1 MSRRLRPGL
10 RTALW
15 SVAALTVLVIA
26 SSFFWPWRGPGRPD
40 LGPPPAGLPARI
52 ELAAGDGHRGVRDG
66 SIADARF
73 DDPFGIAVAADGTV
87 FVADG
92 GMSNR
97 IRRLRPDG
105 RVDTLAGSLEG
116 FLDGSGADARL
127 HTPSGLAID
136 PHGTLYV
143 ADTGN
148 HAIRRITPD
157 GVVTTLAG
165 NGEAGFADGP
175 AAQARF
181 HAPTGVAVDGM
192 GRVYV
197 ADGFND
203 RIRVIEAGAVR
214 TLAGDGRPGLVD
226 GTGAQTRFDTPGGVA
241 LAADG
246 ALWVADTG
254 NHALRRVAPD
264 GGTTTLALHGSDP
277 DAAPIAPASLAIDD
291 QGRLYVGELARGRVL
306 QIEPDGRAHVLTG
319 RDMAQRLARP
329 AGLAFDRFGR
339 LWVAD
344 AAAYRVHRVSQV
356 RRAGAKQNLAN
367 AAVGP
372 APDAA
377 LPDTRGRWPLAPQD
391 GWHEV
396 VGTLGEVRGN
406 FRGESRSHLHA
417 GFDVRGDVGARVLA
431 IADAKITSPYAAA
444 AFGDQAE
451 HLAIDNLTYTHMRV
465 GRTPRGDVLDPR
477 FMPVTGDDGRT
488 MRMRIPRGTHVR
500 AGEAIGTINAQAHVH
515 LVLGPAGYQRNAVG
529 LGFRNFVDTVAPRI
543 DDLALL
549 DAFDQPLTTRVDGRL
564 GVPRD
569 GGGVQI
575 VVEAWDQVDGNLPRR
590 RLGLHA
596 LGYQLLS
603 ADGTPLPGFETP
615 RMTIDFERMPPHRE
629 AVRVAYAGDSGIT
642 VHGASRTRFR
652 YAVNN
657 LVRDGRLE
665 PAHWDPAALP
675 AGDYVLRTVVRDS
688 AGNAATR
695 ELALRL
701 HGAAAQA
708 VGQPVHGP

>member
-1 MSRRLRPGL
+1 M
-10 RTALW
+10 
-15 SVAALTVLVIA
+15 
-26 SSFFWPWRGPGRPD
+26 
-40 LGPPPAGLPARI
+40 
-52 ELAAGDGHRGVRDG
+52 RDG
-66 SIADARF
+66 MRSTARF
-73 DDPFGIAVAADGTV
+73 DDPFGIVVAADGTV

-92 GMSNR
+92 GASNR
-97 IRRLRPDG
+97 IRRLHPDG

-116 FLDGSGADARL
+116 FADGIGADARF

-136 PHGTLYV
+136 TAGTLYV

-148 HAIRRITPD
+148 HAIRRVAPD
-157 GVVTTLAG
+157 GTVTTLAG
-165 NGEAGFADGP
+165 GGGAGFADGP

-181 HAPTGVAVDGM
+181 HAPIGVAVDAA

-197 ADGFND
+197 TDSFND

-214 TLAGDGRPGLVD
+214 TLAGDGRPGFFD
-226 GTGAQTRFDTPGGVA
+226 GAGGQARFDTPGGI
-241 LAADG
+241 AAGRDG

-254 NHALRRVAPD
+254 NHALRRVASD
-264 GGTTTLALHGSDP
+264 GSTTTLALHGSDA
-277 DAAPIAPASLAIDD
+277 DAAPTAPVSIAIDAQD
-291 QGRLYVGELARGRVL
+291 RLYAGELARGRVL
-306 QIEPDGRAHVLTG
+306 QITPDGRAHVLTG

-329 AGLAFDRFGR
+329 AGLAFDRHGR

-344 AAAYRVHRVSQV
+344 AAARRVHRIVQV
-356 RRAGAKQNLAN
+356 RPDGAKQNLDN

-372 APDAA
+372 AADAA

-417 GFDVRGDVGARVLA
+417 GFDVRGDVGAPVLT
-431 IADAKITSPYAAA
+431 IADAKITNPYAAA

-451 HLAIDNLTYTHMRV
+451 HLEIEDLTYMHMRV
-465 GRTPRGDVLDPR
+465 GRTPRGDALDPR
-477 FMPVTGDDGRT
+477 FQLIEGEDGRPL
-488 MRMRIPRGTHVR
+488 RVRIARGTQLR

-515 LVLGPAGYQRNAVG
+515 LAVGPWGYQRNAVG

-549 DAFDQPLTTRVDGRL
+549 DTFDQPLNRREDGRL
-564 GVPRD
+564 RVPRD

-575 VVEAWDQVDGNLPRR
+575 VVETWDQVDGNLPRR

-596 LGYQLLS
+596 LGYQLLH
-603 ADGTPLPGFETP
+603 ADGTPLPGFEAP
-615 RMTIDFERMPPHRE
+615 RMTIDFDRMPPHRE
-629 AVRVAYAGDSGIT
+629 AVRIAYAGDSGIT

-652 YAVNN
+652 YAINN

-665 PAHWDPAALP
+665 PALWDPATLS
-675 AGDYVLRTVVRDS
+675 AGDYVLRAVVRDA
-688 AGNAATR
+688 AGNDATR

-701 HGAAAQA
+701 Y
-708 VGQPVHGP
+708 